1 MITRTLA
8 GHVITPAGVG
18 VIKGAVRITPVMPV
32 PADSSG
38 ILVPT
43 SATYQI
49 NDGVVVGTIVAPATY
64 NFEVFAGD
72 ALVWRFTRSVAAV
85 ASDVT
90 LQDIY
95 LSAVELPT
103 IAPAVVREGDNIT
116 RLGSGTEAAGRVPA
130 ANGAG
135 GIIWS
140 NAGAG
145 DMTTAVYDPDRDGKV
160 IAAVNADTVPWSGVA
175 GRPSTYPPEAHASSH
190 ASGGSDAVS
199 PAAIGAAA
207 ASHTHTGGD
216 ITSQVASAASA
227 ATVPWGGITGKPSE
241 YPPTAHEHAA
251 SAITSGVLAPV
262 RGGTGQDSGTWSGV
276 PKVTAGVWSVGA
288 AANDVNAVPID
299 AGIVGVS
306 ASRELTSTDAGKI
319 LECTGTITLTAPN
332 GMNAGFQVAVVNV
345 GSGIVTLA
353 ATGTLQ
359 SKNSRTKL
367 SAQYAAATLYHRGSN
382 VWLAIGDLST

>member
-85 ASDVT
+85 ASDIT

-145 DMTTAVYDPDRDGKV
+145 DMTTAVYDPDDDGKV
-160 IAAVNADTVPWSGVA
+160 TAAAAADAVPWSGVT
-175 GRPSTYPPEAHASSH
+175 GKPSTFPPSAHATSH
-190 ASGGSDAVS
+190 ASGGGDPVT

-207 ASHTHTGGD
+207 ASH
-216 ITSQVASAASA
+216 
-227 ATVPWGGITGKPSE
+227 
-241 YPPTAHEHAA
+241 EHAA
-251 SAITSGVLAPV
+251 GDVTSGQLAPA
-262 RGGTGQDSGTWSGV
+262 RGGTGVDSSGWTGV
-276 PKVTAGVWSVGA
+276 PKVTSGTWASGA
-288 AANDVNAVPID
+288 AAADVGALPVT
-299 AGIVGVS
+299 AGIVSVTS
-306 ASRELTSTDAGKI
+306 SRNIASTDAGKV
-319 LECTGTITLTAPN
+319 LECSGTLTLTGDGTLPAGTQLVVSNVGTGT
-332 GMNAGFQVAVVNV
+332 
-345 GSGIVTLA
+345 VTLA
-353 ATGTLQ
+353 ATTLR
-359 SKNSRTKL
+359 SRGGRNKL
-367 SAQYAAATLYHRGSN
+367 SQQWALATMYHRGSGEW
-382 VWLAIGDLST
+382 VVGGDLTT

>member
-85 ASDVT
+85 ASDIT

-145 DMTTAVYDPDRDGKV
+145 DMTTAVYDPDDDGKV
-160 IAAVNADTVPWSGVA
+160 
-175 GRPSTYPPEAHASSH
+175 
-190 ASGGSDAVS
+190 
-199 PAAIGAAA
+199 GAADSADA
-207 ASHTHTGGD
+207 A
-216 ITSQVASAASA
+216 
-227 ATVPWGGITGKPSE
+227 PWAGITGKPATF
-241 YPPTAHEHAA
+241 PPDTHAHAA
-251 SAITSGVLAPV
+251 ADVTSGQLGAA
-262 RGGTGQDSGTWSGV
+262 RGGTGQDSSAWTGV